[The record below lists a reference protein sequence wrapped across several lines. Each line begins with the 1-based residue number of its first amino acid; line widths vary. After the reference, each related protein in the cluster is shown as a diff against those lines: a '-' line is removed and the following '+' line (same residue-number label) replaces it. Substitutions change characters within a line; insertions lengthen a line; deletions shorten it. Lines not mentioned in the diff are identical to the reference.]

1 MVDRV
6 DLARAL
12 RVVNC
17 PVGRPFDLLEA
28 EERDEWLK
36 ESDEIIKWL
45 PARHVAPPE
54 PVVLTEEEIDGMA
67 KAAYD
72 RTVLPH
78 MDWYSETPQVK
89 EIYRG
94 DMQCGIAW
102 LAANG
107 FALMRTT
114 KGVG

>member
-54 PVVLTEEEIDGMA
+54 PVVLTAEERDDFSYSVIDCE
-67 KAAYD
+67 
-72 RTVLPH
+72 PH
-78 MDWYSETPQVK
+78 SPWDATL
-89 EIYRG
+89 
-94 DMQCGIAW
+94 AW
-102 LAANG
+102 ITEHG
-107 FALMRTT
+107 FALVRTGGAT
-114 KGVG
+114 